1 MPYETLLH
9 LQTNK
14 NIPRETHSSGFLQSY
29 SVSSNMSS
37 GRNDGKVGDW
47 DLPFSPPLIK
57 ERAVESATGIRADD
71 EMLRSFKRPL
81 ISCLTYSRLRLQRNY
96 YIIIKVH

>member
-1 MPYETLLH
+1 
-9 LQTNK
+9 
-14 NIPRETHSSGFLQSY
+14 
-29 SVSSNMSS
+29 MSS

-71 EMLRSFKRPL
+71 EMLRSSKRPL
-81 ISCLTYSRLRLQRNY
+81 ISCLTYSRLRL
-96 YIIIKVH
+96 